1 MERKWPD
8 MPIETCALECLLGC
22 NAVIRRRP
30 DMEGCSAHRVPATA
44 RRMTGELRTGFG
56 VLPHCPNGHRWL
68 YGGSNRK
75 DMHMRSI
82 ASGLAAAG
90 LLVASTASAAAAP
103 AIPADARMSS
113 PVSASEADGDSTW
126 LWIAGGVVLLV
137 ALFLI
142 IDDDNEDLPSSP

>member
-1 MERKWPD
+1 
-8 MPIETCALECLLGC
+8 
-22 NAVIRRRP
+22 
-30 DMEGCSAHRVPATA
+30 
-44 RRMTGELRTGFG
+44 
-56 VLPHCPNGHRWL
+56 
-68 YGGSNRK
+68 
-75 DMHMRSI
+75 MRSI